1 MVIFNSYVKLPEGK
15 STGICGN
22 GRHPRPVCSPHPGSQ
37 HQSSLQDDVAEIWQ
51 TTGSAIYYLHAVR
64 ANPFNTSAMPQS
76 VMFGV
81 FFADHSD
88 IRGHCSEMDGPV
100 VILVIYSN
108 LIIYHFVQC
117 WTLFWGWPGFLH
129 SFYTLSIHLSLCGAK
144 SLIILMYDS
153 PIHLLSYLVT
163 SLSLITCFVLHS
175 QSSIYQF
182 WLPNFVNFDHQ
193 SSFVKSFSR
202 LSPNY
207 EVISRLLN
215 YFDPTK
221 INTNIELVF
230 NKS

>member
-108 LIIYHFVQC
+108 LITAVKKEPALYGFIVFFF
-117 WTLFWGWPGFLH
+117 FWGRKLAKALFKDFPQRLHMRGLFLELLDHCNVLPG
-129 SFYTLSIHLSLCGAK
+129 
-144 SLIILMYDS
+144 
-153 PIHLLSYLVT
+153 
-163 SLSLITCFVLHS
+163 
-175 QSSIYQF
+175 
-182 WLPNFVNFDHQ
+182 
-193 SSFVKSFSR
+193 
-202 LSPNY
+202 
-207 EVISRLLN
+207 
-215 YFDPTK
+215 
-221 INTNIELVF
+221 
-230 NKS
+230 